1 MLPEQRGAG
10 LAVKAVTVCD
20 TLYCS
25 VPPCHGGVAG
35 HDSRPGMT
43 HACLGECRQGGPGP
57 LLTPALRGPL
67 QSPPGPSPPAQPVLS
82 QLKMSPA
89 DQSTSRGRKDT
100 GEYSLPPKGVT
111 GGRKAERTGP

>member
-35 HDSRPGMT
+35 HDSCPGMT
-43 HACLGECRQGGPGP
+43 HACLGELRQGGPGP
-57 LLTPALRGPL
+57 PSHSSPHGSPPVPTLPLTPRSACAF
-67 QSPPGPSPPAQPVLS
+67 PAEDKPRRPVHVS
-82 QLKMSPA
+82 LKEGH
-89 DQSTSRGRKDT
+89 R
-100 GEYSLPPKGVT
+100 
-111 GGRKAERTGP
+111 

>member
-57 LLTPALRGPL
+57 CSLQPSRVPSSPHLAPHPPL
-67 QSPPGPSPPAQPVLS
+67 SLCFPS
-82 QLKMSPA
+82 
-89 DQSTSRGRKDT
+89 
-100 GEYSLPPKGVT
+100 
-111 GGRKAERTGP
+111 